1 MKRRSFIRK
10 NALLLWVT
18 NHKGYAMSKKTNIR
32 NIEKSFNYL
41 DNPDWRKRELGD
53 DVLVIRDAEIS
64 GINFI
69 DLSWSNLHFI
79 NCDFFGIYQIKLK
92 SLRNTTFE
100 DCRFAGVVSWGK
112 ANNLRYIRCR
122 TGGRSIVLDYSGSSN
137 VLLEDCDFLGSDPD
151 PNHWGGIGS
160 RGDATFV
167 RCRMKWF
174 SLAGYKQINLESC
187 ETADVKIWTDSRA
200 NSGEDYFSS
209 SVKIESSKL
218 RGKFDM
224 AACDLQSVTIKDTYL
239 DFLDLSGA
247 EIKNDVLIERVR
259 GGYLNASAHSMGK
272 LTISQCQI
280 LGRRKNFSF
289 EVGMDSA
296 EEVLIE
302 HCNFGTDPTL
312 SVGLGAGRP
321 LEPNEWTTTPKN
333 KYALIRN
340 STLPVMDA
348 SWLESRHLRL
358 ENNTIGSVDIS
369 NSRIGKLEISG
380 NTISREVNLQGTKVK
395 ESKIQP
401 LAKAQLKLDGAN
413 IRLN

>member
-1 MKRRSFIRK
+1 
-10 NALLLWVT
+10 
-18 NHKGYAMSKKTNIR
+18 MSKKTNIR

-369 NSRIGKLEISG
+369 DSRIGKLEISG

>member
-1 MKRRSFIRK
+1 MTKKRIDKFGKTFEYLKDPETREREMGKSLLTVDGAIFQGIPFEEMDWK
-10 NALLLWVT
+10 NIVF
-18 NHKGYAMSKKTNIR
+18 K
-32 NIEKSFNYL
+32 
-41 DNPDWRKRELGD
+41 
-53 DVLVIRDAEIS
+53 
-64 GINFI
+64 
-69 DLSWSNLHFI
+69 
-79 NCDFFGIYQIKLK
+79 NCDFFGNYDIGP
-92 SLRNTTFE
+92 NTQTNVRYE
-100 DCRFAGVVSWGK
+100 DCRFSGILSFGKTHNVRFLRCAWVGAPVMFADKGSTDTVFESCTFAGKS
-112 ANNLRYIRCR
+112 
-122 TGGRSIVLDYSGSSN
+122 
-137 VLLEDCDFLGSDPD
+137 PD
-151 PNHWGGIGS
+151 PNQQGGVGS
-160 RGDATFV
+160 HGDAEFID
-167 RCRMKWF
+167 CYAKWF
-174 SLAGYKQINLESC
+174 SLVGDASLALRKC
-187 ETADVKIWTDSRA
+187 ECEGASIETDSEA
-200 NSGEDYFSS
+200 NSGDDFLSS
-209 SVKIESSKL
+209 KVVIQQSKL
-218 RGKFDM
+218 RGYFDM
-224 AACDLQSVTIKDTYL
+224 RATSLHSLSIQDTVIEYF
-239 DFLDLSGA
+239 DISRSKVK
-247 EIKNDVLIERVR
+247 ENVLIERVR

-296 EEVLIE
+296 DEVLIE
-302 HCNFGTDPTL
+302 NCNFGTDPML

-321 LEPNEWTTTPKN
+321 LEPNEWSTTPKN

>member
-1 MKRRSFIRK
+1 MKRRSFIK
-10 NALLLWVT
+10 KYALILWGT
-18 NHKGYAMSKKTNIR
+18 NHKGYAMNQKTNIR
-32 NIEKSFNYL
+32 YLEKTFNYL
-41 DNPDWRKRELGD
+41 ANPDLRQRELSNN
-53 DVLVIRDAEIS
+53 VLVIRDAEIS
-64 GINFI
+64 GVNFI
-69 DLSWSNLHFI
+69 DLSWTNLHFI
-79 NCDFFGIYQIKLK
+79 NCDFIGAYQIKLK
-92 SLRNTTFE
+92 SLRHTTFE
-100 DCRFAGVVSWGK
+100 DCRFAGVVSWGI
-112 ANNLRYIRCR
+112 ANALRYFRCK

-137 VLLEDCDFLGSDPD
+137 VLFEDCDFVGPDSD

-160 RGDATFV
+160 RGDATFIK
-167 RCRMKWF
+167 CRMKWF
-174 SLAGYKQINLESC
+174 SLAGYEQINLEGC
-187 ETADVKIWTDSRA
+187 ETADVKIWTDSKA

-209 SVKIESSKL
+209 SVKMESSKL

-224 AACDLQSVTIKDTYL
+224 AASDLQSVTIKDTYL

-321 LEPNEWTTTPKN
+321 LEPNEWSTTPKN

-369 NSRIGKLEISG
+369 NSRIGKLELSG
-380 NTISREVNLQGTKVK
+380 NTISREVNLKGTHVK

-401 LAKAQLKLDGAN
+401 LTKSQAKLDGSN
-413 IRLN
+413 IKLN

>member
-1 MKRRSFIRK
+1 M
-10 NALLLWVT
+10 NQ
-18 NHKGYAMSKKTNIR
+18 KTNIR
-32 NIEKSFNYL
+32 YLEKTFNYL
-41 DNPDWRKRELGD
+41 ANPDLRQRELSNN
-53 DVLVIRDAEIS
+53 VLVIRDAEIS
-64 GINFI
+64 GVNFI
-69 DLSWSNLHFI
+69 DLSWTNLHFI
-79 NCDFFGIYQIKLK
+79 NCDFIGAYQIKLK
-92 SLRNTTFE
+92 SLRHTTFE
-100 DCRFAGVVSWGK
+100 DCRFAGVVSWGI
-112 ANNLRYIRCR
+112 ANALRYFRCK

-137 VLLEDCDFLGSDPD
+137 VLFEDCDFVGPDSD

-160 RGDATFV
+160 RGDATFIK
-167 RCRMKWF
+167 CRMKWF
-174 SLAGYKQINLESC
+174 SLAGYEQINLEGC
-187 ETADVKIWTDSRA
+187 ETADVKIWTDSKA

-224 AACDLQSVTIKDTYL
+224 AASDLQSVTIKDTYL

-321 LEPNEWTTTPKN
+321 LEPNEWSTTPKN

-369 NSRIGKLEISG
+369 NSRIGKLELSG
-380 NTISREVNLQGTKVK
+380 NTISREVNLKGTHVK

-401 LAKAQLKLDGAN
+401 LTKSQAKLDGSN
-413 IRLN
+413 IKLN